1 MTYWRP
7 FHVLMYLALFIGIV
21 HANYRGIDF
30 VNSPIAGI
38 YDGLFAAVLA
48 AFVFKPWQFFRARER
63 IRKVKSMEKR
73 KRIVISL
80 GKLEMSQKENSYTK
94 GNNKNPKNLNLQ
106 NSRTET
112 KINLELKELGQR
124 VNITEAQKCFMRKL
138 EVTRS
143 KRN

>member
-48 AFVFKPWQFFRARER
+48 AFVLKRWQFFRTTVPSA
-63 IRKVKSMEKR
+63 KSSQWRKR
-73 KRIVISL
+73 KRQS
-80 GKLEMSQKENSYTK
+80 
-94 GNNKNPKNLNLQ
+94 
-106 NSRTET
+106 
-112 KINLELKELGQR
+112 
-124 VNITEAQKCFMRKL
+124 
-138 EVTRS
+138 
-143 KRN
+143 